1 MTINK
6 VLKRFRLLFVLLL
19 LMVVLSFLSPYF
31 LTQQNLSNVLWSV
44 CVIAIMCCGA
54 IYAPITGGIDL
65 SVGAVAALSGI
76 IVNYMMNVLG
86 LPLWL
91 SLVITLAAGLLIG
104 FFNGVVTAKFRVPAF
119 IVTMA
124 AMTWLYGIAMV
135 ISQGSMIT
143 ILQPAGF
150 LVIGGGK
157 ILGFPVPIYIMVVC
171 VILSHLLL
179 RYVTYGRR
187 ALAVGANDVTAKLS
201 GIDPDR
207 TRIGAYMLSSFT
219 AALAGIVLAS
229 LSQQAFAGAARGIE
243 LAVITALVVGGTSLA
258 GGSGSVLGA
267 LVGALIV
274 GFIENGLNLL
284 NIPASYHPIVTGV
297 VILLALILN
306 TGVERPKW
314 LHMPARSTKESAKA
328 GVPS

>member
-1 MTINK
+1 
-6 VLKRFRLLFVLLL
+6 
-19 LMVVLSFLSPYF
+19 
-31 LTQQNLSNVLWSV
+31 
-44 CVIAIMCCGA
+44 
-54 IYAPITGGIDL
+54 
-65 SVGAVAALSGI
+65 
-76 IVNYMMNVLG
+76 
-86 LPLWL
+86 
-91 SLVITLAAGLLIG
+91 
-104 FFNGVVTAKFRVPAF
+104 
-119 IVTMA
+119 
-124 AMTWLYGIAMV
+124 
-135 ISQGSMIT
+135 
-143 ILQPAGF
+143 
-150 LVIGGGK
+150 
-157 ILGFPVPIYIMVVC
+157 
-171 VILSHLLL
+171 
-179 RYVTYGRR
+179 
-187 ALAVGANDVTAKLS
+187 VGANDVTAKLS